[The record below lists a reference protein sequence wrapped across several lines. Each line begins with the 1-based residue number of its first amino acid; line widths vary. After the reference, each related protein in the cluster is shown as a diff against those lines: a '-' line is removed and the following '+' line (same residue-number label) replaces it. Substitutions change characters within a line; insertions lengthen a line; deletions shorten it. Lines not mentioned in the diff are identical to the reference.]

1 MICDSQ
7 NIQLLIQKTIGICY
21 AFFHTCIW
29 VDETWAVNELKW
41 HVFACE
47 HIWGEETMVCL
58 ILCLHL
64 SVLLEV
70 TQKMQAEIIL
80 CCSYIYLFTLL
91 GLWHITSWFS
101 S

>member
-1 MICDSQ
+1 
-7 NIQLLIQKTIGICY
+7 
-21 AFFHTCIW
+21 
-29 VDETWAVNELKW
+29 
-41 HVFACE
+41 
-47 HIWGEETMVCL
+47 
-58 ILCLHL
+58 
-64 SVLLEV
+64 LEV